1 MKNIL
6 TIIVLTIC
14 SFSFA
19 QTNISVSTN
28 YRKTPNGQIVKEN
41 FTFTFNTNSGKL
53 LMTDNDFGRTKEYLI
68 EFKETMYDNGSLFN
82 IVYQSD
88 HVNNVLQ
95 NRSKSDNGFFSV
107 FYDEKNGN
115 VLGVKI
121 ILVSTGGEVDVYLTE
136 KGKSMIKY

>member
-6 TIIVLTIC
+6 TILILTIC

-19 QTNISVSTN
+19 QTNLSVTTN
-28 YRKTPNGQIVKEN
+28 YRKMPNGETAKES
-41 FTFTFNTNSGKL
+41 FTFIFNTNSGTL
-53 LMTDNDFGRTKEYLI
+53 LMTDNDFGSTKEYLI
-68 EFKETMYDNGSLFN
+68 KFKETMYDNGSLFN

-88 HVNNVLQ
+88 AVENVLQ
-95 NRSKSDNGFFSV
+95 NRSKSDNGLFAV

-115 VLGVKI
+115 VLGVKVA
-121 ILVSTGGEVDVYLTE
+121 LVSTGNVEVYLTE